1 MIVYKC
7 VRISVSLCVSMC
19 VCESVPMSL
28 FVCVCVSASKR
39 PKIYDP
45 LPAQGRINKLNKRQ
59 PETARNNNN
68 VAHRY
73 THCHTRTHIDSSS
86 MA

>member
-19 VCESVPMSL
+19 VCESVPMS
-28 FVCVCVSASKR
+28 VYASKR